1 MDARIGFPN
10 EHLAGDSDEAL
21 SSPSYATAVG
31 LLMEGLEKD
40 SKGDPSTE
48 MDESA
53 INENQEGD
61 LKGTQME
68 NDEKTT

>member
-1 MDARIGFPN
+1 
-10 EHLAGDSDEAL
+10 
-21 SSPSYATAVG
+21 
-31 LLMEGLEKD
+31 MEVLEKD

-68 NDEKTT
+68 NDEKTTSHKKTFFEKFTEGLKDFLDNAE